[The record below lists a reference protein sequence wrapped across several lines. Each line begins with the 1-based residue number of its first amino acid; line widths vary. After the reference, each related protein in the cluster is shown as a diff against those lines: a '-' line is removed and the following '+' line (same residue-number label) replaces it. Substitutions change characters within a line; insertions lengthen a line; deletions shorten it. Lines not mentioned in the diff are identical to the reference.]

1 MKIKETEDGILIGKD
16 FYDKLIER
24 LDKVNEI
31 INRLD
36 KVESL
41 IQEQNFAEMGFA
53 EEFFEYKVDAMVE
66 TLLSIYIF
74 GNKKHCFNHWCDK
87 ISSALTETM
96 QKMLP
101 TKEGLAKVSDVLKYM
116 DESSSF
122 IQYCLSDFSVKEML
136 KKIEKNEGKFLKQR
150 EIEQYQKFLFSSFTA
165 IKIKAVQ
172 NPIDRFN
179 SLNIRKALAIYA
191 DLDDLYFKENPDVE
205 RPNCELHQQEY
216 FKVCGKYDESI

>member
-53 EEFFEYKVDAMVE
+53 EEFFEYKVNTMVE

-74 GNKKHCFNHWCDK
+74 GNKTQCYNHWCDEIATALTDTMKKIVASKDKLAK
-87 ISSALTETM
+87 IS
-96 QKMLP
+96 
-101 TKEGLAKVSDVLKYM
+101 DVMKFM
-116 DESSSF
+116 DESQSF
-122 IQYCLSDFSVKEML
+122 ISYCNSTYSMKKML
-136 KKIEKNEGKFLKQR
+136 EKIENHEGKFLKQR

-191 DLDDLYFKENPDVE
+191 DLDYLYFKENPDVE
-205 RPNCELHQQEY
+205 KPDYELHQQSY